1 MIHFIYGQDGAR
13 IKDRIKELVADFE
26 KKHEDLGV
34 QKAVWDVSE
43 GWDAGELNNFLRS
56 PSLFNESKL
65 LLIKGAFLFK
75 APGLLT
81 ALKDGELADRK
92 NILGLVVSS
101 YGKDEC
107 LKKDKD
113 LWSFLNRKPNIIEE
127 VPLLQNYSL
136 NNWAQAKINGCNL
149 KINSSTVKKLIF
161 YCGNDSQRI
170 SQELDKLVC
179 YKAGKADMITENDI
193 EKLVARHENIN
204 SFSITDA
211 ISGRQKGRAV
221 YLLHKYSISG
231 EDLNGLFGALVYQ
244 FRNLVM
250 IRDLMDKKAT
260 YSEASKKLNLHPFVF
275 RKSYDMASHF
285 SAQEL
290 KVIYD
295 KLSEAEIS
303 VKFGKH
309 DIGGA
314 IFDFI
319 LTL

>member
-1 MIHFIYGQDGAR
+1 MIHFIYGQDEAR
-13 IKDRIKELVADFE
+13 IKDRIKELIADYE
-26 KKHEDLGV
+26 KKYESLGV

-65 LLIKGAFLFK
+65 FFIKGAFSFK

-81 ALKDGELADRK
+81 VLKDGELADKK

-113 LWSFLNRKPNIIEE
+113 LWAFLNLKQNLVEE
-127 VPLLQNYSL
+127 ISPLQNQSL
-136 NNWAQAKINGCNL
+136 SKWAQTKINSRNL
-149 KINSSTVKKLIF
+149 KIDNPAVKKLIF

-179 YKAGKADMITENDI
+179 YKAGKADTITEDDV
-193 EKLVARHENIN
+193 EKLVAKHENVG

-211 ISGRQKGRAV
+211 ISSRQKGKAIH
-221 YLLHKYSISG
+221 LLYKYSTSG
-231 EDLNGLFGALVYQ
+231 QDFNSLFGALVYQ

-250 IRDLMDKKAT
+250 VRDLMDKKAT
-260 YSEASKKLNLHPFVF
+260 YSEAAKKLNLHPFVF

-285 SAQEL
+285 NAQEL
-290 KVIYD
+290 KSIYG
-295 KLSEAEIS
+295 KLSETEVG
-303 VKFGKH
+303 VKFGKC
-309 DIGGA
+309 DIGDA

-319 LTL
+319 LTI